1 MILQL
6 PYVAVFQNLQIND
19 MIISFKQ
26 MYELL
31 HMWREQE
38 AGLATKNRL
47 KRCLDES
54 GFSELTP
61 LLNQY

>member
-1 MILQL
+1 
-6 PYVAVFQNLQIND
+6 
-19 MIISFKQ
+19 